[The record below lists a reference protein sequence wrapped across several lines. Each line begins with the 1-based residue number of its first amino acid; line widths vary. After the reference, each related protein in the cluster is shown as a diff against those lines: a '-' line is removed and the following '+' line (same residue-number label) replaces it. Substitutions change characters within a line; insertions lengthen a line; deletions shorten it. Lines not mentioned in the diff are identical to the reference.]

1 MRGTRSEARTGHRA
15 GRCGR
20 LEHMSPF
27 PLPVRIAAGLAAT
40 AVDQASKL
48 PAQLTGLPVTVFS
61 RALQVSM
68 RVQQQITE
76 LAIRGDEVF
85 ALLRPVDDTAPW
97 ARFDEDEDAADQRN
111 GDAGRRA
118 TVVTP
123 GRFAPAAP
131 PPAAPPPAA
140 PPPAT
145 PAPAPVAPEP
155 TSRPDGQDGAGELDE
170 ADVARELAP
179 RSSGRGAPP
188 VLPSYDEMSLPQLRG
203 KLRTLSLQQLED
215 LLAHEHAHQ
224 DRPAFVTML
233 SNRISTV
240 RSR

>member
-1 MRGTRSEARTGHRA
+1 
-15 GRCGR
+15 
-20 LEHMSPF
+20 MSPL

-111 GDAGRRA
+111 GDVGRRA

-131 PPAAPPPAA
+131 PPAA
-140 PPPAT
+140 

-170 ADVARELAP
+170 ADVARELSP

-188 VLPSYDEMSLPQLRG
+188 VLPGYDEMSLPQLRG